1 MLSMRAEFQTNPS
14 SDHSDD
20 KVAILIAAAA
30 IVAPRL
36 HELRDTP
43 ALRCAIQDAVRVAEY
58 MIRVVD
64 SRLAEKKLQ

>member
-1 MLSMRAEFQTNPS
+1 MPS
-14 SDHSDD
+14 ENRIDHTDD

-43 ALRCAIQDAVRVAEY
+43 ALRCAIHDAIRVAEY
-58 MIRVVD
+58 MIRVID
-64 SRLAEKKLQ
+64 SRLAEAKLQ